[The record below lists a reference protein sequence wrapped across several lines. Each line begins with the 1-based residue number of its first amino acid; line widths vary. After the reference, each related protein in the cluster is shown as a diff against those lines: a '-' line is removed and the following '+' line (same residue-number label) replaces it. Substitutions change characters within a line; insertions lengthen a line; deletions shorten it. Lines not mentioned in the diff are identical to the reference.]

1 MIKID
6 QNKLIEM
13 SNRLPSSAAQV
24 AFGHAGAAAF
34 ARLISGLVQIY
45 SRHDPGSRT
54 DPLAIFVDA
63 TLLPSHV
70 GPPLADV
77 ASIDNLTNELQGPKL
92 VRLTGTGRVEVMQ
105 LDPAVLSALSVTAIV
120 YFFRPGEEK
129 FLIAGQMY
137 DVDKVVIGYPS
148 AYCKPTF
155 GTLKDALEDYRVR
168 SAAHTTCYVLEE
180 AWADPKRLRFKNKP
194 EEVMRRSLTQFLRC
208 VLRDAHVR
216 PEQNVDETH
225 PVDIHVSFVNTTQH
239 AIIEIKWLGKSVKA
253 DGSHDGTE
261 YTQVRAL
268 SGAQQLAEYLDSTH
282 QSSPH
287 FGARGYL
294 VVFDGRRRGLS
305 AAATT
310 LDAANG
316 HHYETAE
323 ITYEPDHASTRKDF
337 APPVRMFLYPKL
349 A

>member
-6 QNKLIEM
+6 QSKLIEM
-13 SNRLPSSAAQV
+13 SSRLPSSAAQV

-34 ARLISGLVQIY
+34 SRLISGIIEIY
-45 SRHDPGSRT
+45 SRHDPGSRS
-54 DPLAIFVDA
+54 DPLAVFVDA
-63 TLLPSHV
+63 TVMPSNAGPLLAS
-70 GPPLADV
+70 V
-77 ASIDNLTNELQGPKL
+77 ASIDNLTNELQGAKL
-92 VRLTGTGRVEVMQ
+92 VRLTGSRGVEVMA
-105 LDPAVLSALSVTAIV
+105 LDLERLSALSATAIV
-120 YFFRPGEEK
+120 YVFRSGGEK

-137 DVDKVVIGYPS
+137 DVDNVVIGYPS

-168 SAAHTTCYVLEE
+168 NAAYSTCYVLEE
-180 AWADPKRLRFKNKP
+180 AWADPKRLRFRNKP
-194 EEVMRRSLTQFLRC
+194 EEIMRRSLTQFLRC

-239 AIIEIKWLGKSVKA
+239 AIIEIKWLGKSVKV
-253 DGSHDGTE
+253 DGDLDGTE
-261 YTQVRAL
+261 YTQARAHA
-268 SGAQQLAEYLDSTH
+268 GAQQLAEYLDSTH

-305 AAATT
+305 ATTTT

-316 HHYETAE
+316 HHYATAD
-323 ITYEPDHASTRKDF
+323 ITYNPDHASTRDDF
-337 APPVRMFLYPKL
+337 EPPVRMFLYPKL